1 MVFSSGWEYDVCI
14 LPSIPLCLIRDSTG
28 RNRPG
33 PVKKEGIMPTILHRS
48 VRGEIA
54 AALNIAAVLTVIAVA
69 LATLI
74 S

>member
-1 MVFSSGWEYDVCI
+1 
-14 LPSIPLCLIRDSTG
+14 
-28 RNRPG
+28 
-33 PVKKEGIMPTILHRS
+33 MPTILNRS

-54 AALNIAAVLTVIAVA
+54 TALNIAAVLTVIAVA